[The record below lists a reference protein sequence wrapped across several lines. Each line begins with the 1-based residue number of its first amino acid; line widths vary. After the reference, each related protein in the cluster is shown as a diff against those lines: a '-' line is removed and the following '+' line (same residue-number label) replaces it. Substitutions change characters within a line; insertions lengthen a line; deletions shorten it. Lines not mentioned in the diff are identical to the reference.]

1 MNAAPESFKRRS
13 LVHRELSALGAS
25 FVEVAGAA
33 AAIDFGDPDGEAQVA
48 KALGLCD
55 LSALPRSGVKG
66 WRALDWLHEQGIAI
80 GEVEN
85 LAYPQAD
92 GALVAR
98 LAASE
103 ALVLGTLEGGGPFAA
118 LEAAFTMDS
127 AVGAYP
133 VPRAGANAWFLVT
146 GGQAPALFAKLCG
159 VDLRPAKFANH
170 AVAQSSIARL
180 NGIVIR
186 DDLGA
191 TLAYHLL
198 ADSASASYLW
208 AVLVDAMA
216 EFEGRPVGLGA
227 ARRLRAG

>member
-1 MNAAPESFKRRS
+1 MDAAPESFKRRS
-13 LVHRELSALGAS
+13 PVHRELSALGAT
-25 FVEVAGAA
+25 FTELAGAA
-33 AAIDFGDPDGEAQVA
+33 AAIDFGDPDGEAQAA

-66 WRALDWLHEQGIAI
+66 WRALDWLRRQGIAI
-80 GEVEN
+80 GEAEN

-103 ALVLGTLEGGGPFAA
+103 ALVLGTLEGGGPFEA
-118 LEAAFTMDS
+118 LEGAFTMTS

-146 GGQAPALFAKLCG
+146 GGQAAALFAKLCG

-208 AVLVDAMA
+208 AVLVDAMV